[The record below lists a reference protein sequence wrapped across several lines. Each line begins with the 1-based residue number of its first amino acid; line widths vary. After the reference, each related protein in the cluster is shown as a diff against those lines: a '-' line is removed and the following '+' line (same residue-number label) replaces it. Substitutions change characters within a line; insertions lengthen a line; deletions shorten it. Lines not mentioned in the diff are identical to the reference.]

1 MALVGYVNER
11 PILGGRVNRMNDRKW
26 VLMAPLDPG
35 HPYLTERVGE
45 RRLEFE

>member
-1 MALVGYVNER
+1 
-11 PILGGRVNRMNDRKW
+11 MNGCRLSEAAELTPNVLYW